1 MNSPLSSESALTLL
15 KKVPME
21 ESRILLP
28 PNDDL
33 VTESLHIFQPVRHRH
48 IIIILHKSAGG
59 GGGGRAIFKQTLAFA
74 SLLFSHCIQEATEVW
89 YPEDQ
94 SLVFIDAEF
103 QILPIQKGEIANN

>member
-21 ESRILLP
+21 ESHILLP

-59 GGGGRAIFKQTLAFA
+59 GKSNFQANASICILAIQPLYTGG
-74 SLLFSHCIQEATEVW
+74 H
-89 YPEDQ
+89 
-94 SLVFIDAEF
+94 
-103 QILPIQKGEIANN
+103 

>member
-1 MNSPLSSESALTLL
+1 MNSPLSSESTLTLL

-21 ESRILLP
+21 ESHILLP

-33 VTESLHIFQPVRHRH
+33 VTESLHIFQPVRHKH
-48 IIIILHKSAGG
+48 IIIILHKLA
-59 GGGGRAIFKQTLAFA
+59 GGRAIFKQTLAFA